1 MWQRSAP
8 SNQTTPTHQH
18 NSQVEDSP
26 SDPPELLVEE
36 TLESQAEYPRE
47 MVEEVEEA
55 EEVEVAEAVEE
66 EEAVF
71 PLQPQHNKELPMGET
86 NSSVIHRLYSQE
98 IEGNQRHL

>member
-1 MWQRSAP
+1 MTMWQCSAP

-26 SDPPELLVEE
+26 SNLPELLVEE

-55 EEVEVAEAVEE
+55 EEVEVAEE